1 MLLAPNVVIHSI
13 DDQELCTHNVFKFLA
28 QLSRPLPKHIA
39 SDEVREMLSPGAQE
53 VLEEVIRSP
62 VLVLEES
69 DTNTQKERPVTEV
82 TETVL
87 SCVRMVKAASSFSSS
102 RHCQQARASWRS
114 LITALGIAILED
126 VLILYGL
133 VHCNL

>member
-13 DDQELCTHNVFKFLA
+13 EDQELCTHNVFKLLV
-28 QLSRPLPKHIA
+28 QLSRSLPKHLA
-39 SDEVREMLSPGAQE
+39 SDEVRESLSPGAQDM
-53 VLEEVIRSP
+53 LEEVIRSP

-82 TETVL
+82 VDTVL

-114 LITALGIAILED
+114 LITTLGIAILED

-133 VHCNL
+133 VHLNF